1 MDCRIFDNKLEDF
14 QKGKLPKDIEK
25 AIEKHMEKCDDCRAL
40 YTLEQNM
47 NTSFSAYF
55 DIDQL
60 EHSTVRNEIMKKI
73 DKNRYRKSPVK
84 KFKFKVLADKKK
96 YMATAAV
103 LLAVCICIPFIKNL
117 GHLSL
122 GNSKTST
129 RADST
134 GSSPEYKTEN
144 AAVAKD
150 NKQVIDNKQGIQ
162 INYYKISKDEALKM
176 INETYNV
183 TKSVSSPDNNKRALI
198 YGKGEE
204 MIEEGYSKVILQDL
218 NKNEYYVIE
227 LNDKSSQLTVKGITW
242 RNNNHI
248 LAIIGKAYG
257 MVSKGEYGAVSGG
270 NVYDLNLDTR
280 ELFLVYKTKDDT
292 SQVISIKRGDEF
304 HYILNLQEVQ
314 DADVVKEYQ
323 ENITLK

>member
-55 DIDQL
+55 NIDQL
-60 EHSTVRNEIMKKI
+60 EHNTVRNEIMKKI
-73 DKNRYRKSPVK
+73 DKNRYRKNYFT
-84 KFKFKVLADKKK
+84 KFKFKILADKKK
-96 YMATAAV
+96 YMAAAAV
-103 LLAVCICIPFIKNL
+103 LLAVCICLPFIKNIR
-117 GHLSL
+117 HLPFS
-122 GNSKTST
+122 NSKTST
-129 RADST
+129 SLDST
-134 GSSPEYKTEN
+134 GASPEYKTQN
-144 AAVAKD
+144 AAAYKD
-150 NKQVIDNKQGIQ
+150 EKLGIEV
-162 INYYKISKDEALKM
+162 NYYKISKDEALKM

-183 TKSVSSPDNNKRALI
+183 TKSVSSPDNKKKALI

-218 NKNEYYVIE
+218 TRNEYYVIE
-227 LNDKSSQLTVKGITW
+227 LNDKSSQITVKGITW

-280 ELFLVYKTKDDT
+280 ELSLVYKTKDDKT
-292 SQVISIKRGDEF
+292 QVISIKRGDEF
-304 HYILNLQEVQ
+304 HYILNLQEVE
-314 DADVVKEYQ
+314 DADIVREYQ
-323 ENITLK
+323 ENIILK

>member
-25 AIEKHMEKCDDCRAL
+25 AIEKHMEKCADCRAV

-55 DIDQL
+55 GIDQL
-60 EHSTVRNEIMKKI
+60 EHKTVRNEIMKKI
-73 DKNRYRKSPVK
+73 NKNRYRKNPVK
-84 KFKFKVLADKKK
+84 KFKYKILADKKK

-117 GHLSL
+117 GRLSL
-122 GNSKTST
+122 SNAKTST
-129 RADST
+129 RLDST
-134 GSSPEYKTEN
+134 GASPEYKTEN
-144 AAVAKD
+144 AIIVKD
-150 NKQVIDNKQGIQ
+150 EKQGIQ
-162 INYYKISKDEALKM
+162 INYYKISKDEAVKM

-183 TKSVSSPDNNKRALI
+183 TKSVTSPDNKKKALI

-218 NKNEYYVIE
+218 TKNEYYVIE

-248 LAIIGKAYG
+248 LAIIGYAYG
-257 MVSKGEYGAVSGG
+257 MVSKGEYGAASGG
-270 NVYDLNLDTR
+270 NVYDFNLDTR
-280 ELFLVYKTKDDT
+280 ELSLVYKTKDDYT
-292 SQVISIKRGDEF
+292 QVISIKRGDEF
-304 HYILNLQEVQ
+304 HYILNLQQIV
-314 DADVVKEYQ
+314 DANIVKEYQ